1 MSSFAR
7 RILPVLVLILFAF
20 VAYQI
25 TQSKPAVT
33 KGKSAQFSKLV
44 IETSA
49 IKAADFTLR
58 IESFGVVQART
69 QSELFAL
76 VSGQVKVVSPHF
88 ESGAFFKAGDV
99 LLEIDPVDYQVAVQ
113 VAKGDLVNAELA
125 LAEENA
131 RYQQAQRDLGNKP
144 SSWNRAKDNV
154 AISDYALRL
163 PQLRSAK
170 ANVDTAKAQL
180 KLANINLERTKV
192 RAPYDGRILTIYV
205 NKGSVIGPSNRLAEI
220 YSTDAVEVRLPI
232 ANKDLRFIHVP
243 ESLAS
248 IKQVHP
254 PVLIENNL
262 GAKSEIWQGRVVRTE
277 ASIDSASQQLY
288 VVARVNNPFLEVPSQ
303 ADVALNRS
311 SSFNDSASENTKPA
325 LRPLK
330 IGQYVAASI
339 QGKRLEDVISIPNST
354 IYQGSYV
361 YVVEDGLLQ
370 RRPID
375 ILWRNQNLS
384 VITSGLEH
392 GERLVTTLLGQV
404 TSGTAV
410 IENKEV
416 EKKENDKQEGEKKK
430 SEKQEDEKQV
440 IGKQKNEKQHQNTGV
455 QGDDS

>member
-144 SSWNRAKDNV
+144 SSWNRSKDNV

-180 KLANINLERTKV
+180 KLANINLQRTKV
-192 RAPYDGRILTIYV
+192 RAPYDGRILAIYV

-248 IKQVHP
+248 NRQTHP

-262 GAKSEIWQGRVVRTE
+262 GAKPQIWQGNVVRTE

-288 VVARVNNPFLEVPSQ
+288 VVARVNNPFLDLSQ
-303 ADVALNRS
+303 QHSLVN
-311 SSFNDSASENTKPA
+311 KGQA

-330 IGQYVAASI
+330 IGQYVQASI
-339 QGKRLEDVISIPNST
+339 QGRRLENVISVPNSSV
-354 IYQGSYV
+354 YQGSYV

-384 VITSGLEH
+384 VITSGLEQ

-410 IENKEV
+410 IENR
-416 EKKENDKQEGEKKK
+416 EN
-430 SEKQEDEKQV
+430 EKQENEKTITEKQES
-440 IGKQKNEKQHQNTGV
+440 EKQHQNTGV
-455 QGDDS
+455 QGDNS